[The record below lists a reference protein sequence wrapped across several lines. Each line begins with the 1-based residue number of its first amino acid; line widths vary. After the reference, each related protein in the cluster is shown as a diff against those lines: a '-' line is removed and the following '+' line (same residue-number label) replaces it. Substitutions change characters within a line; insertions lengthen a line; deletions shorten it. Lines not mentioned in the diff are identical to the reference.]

1 MATVTQTDTRLETF
15 ELRSSPSPTRN
26 VLDDTEPPHSSKP
39 STGELLKILSAG
51 FSFFVAGVNDG
62 SIGALVPHIIRDY
75 NVTTAIVSSVYGAN
89 FMGWF
94 FGAFSNTHLCQ
105 VFDLGSMLTLGAVLQ
120 VIAHAL
126 RSWKPPFPLFTITF
140 WLASLGQAYQDTH
153 GNTYV
158 SGVKGSHRWLAFIHA
173 MYMAG
178 CLVGPFVAT
187 GVASAGSTSRWYLFY
202 TFPLGIGVLN
212 VAFVV
217 YAFWDT
223 LRLKRKQPPT
233 ERTLEADESP
243 ASRNDDAFSLMK
255 ETLKNKN
262 VWLIS
267 LFFFFFLG
275 ATLTASG
282 WVVEYLVEV
291 RNGDINQMGF
301 VPAGF
306 SGGSLLGRLFL
317 AEPTH
322 RFGVRPMIFAF
333 TILSI
338 GLQVLF
344 WLVPN
349 IIAASIAISL
359 LGFFMGPYF
368 ATGISVG
375 SKLFNPRIQS
385 TALAFLF
392 VFAQLGGCLFPI
404 ITGLIAASA
413 GPPSLDSPSSP
424 NSPSFATTSA
434 STDKRK
440 RDSNSPPSSGGH
452 YNHPTKRAREYSPD
466 LFVSTKEERYTERLA
481 HMRDR
486 LDRYKPSTTNGM
498 WPHVVGPDV
507 APASQTLEYDTSGW
521 KAIVDSMA
529 SDINDR
535 NSDMYDRQLN
545 LFIVCARMFR
555 CSPISL
561 FSPLFGLSFDAPTS
575 DQTLVHGGGW
585 RHSRGLAPGVI
596 LVQSLQ

>member
-1 MATVTQTDTRLETF
+1 MSRRQSSHQCEQPYPQPSSTLTD
-15 ELRSSPSPTRN
+15 
-26 VLDDTEPPHSSKP
+26 DDS
-39 STGELLKILSAG
+39 
-51 FSFFVAGVNDG
+51 
-62 SIGALVPHIIRDY
+62 
-75 NVTTAIVSSVYGAN
+75 YGAN

-94 FGAFSNTHLCQ
+94 LGAFSNTHLCQ
-105 VFDLGSMLTLGAVLQ
+105 VFDLGAMLTLGAVLQ

-243 ASRNDDAFSLMK
+243 ASRNDDAFSLIK

-413 GPPSLDSPSSP
+413 GVSILQPVLCALLV
-424 NSPSFATTSA
+424 ATSV
-434 STDKRK
+434 SW
-440 RDSNSPPSSGGH
+440 
-452 YNHPTKRAREYSPD
+452 
-466 LFVSTKEERYTERLA
+466 LFVPMPKEG
-481 HMRDR
+481 DN
-486 LDRYKPSTTNGM
+486 TTL
-498 WPHVVGPDV
+498 H
-507 APASQTLEYDTSGW
+507 QE
-521 KAIVDSMA
+521 
-529 SDINDR
+529 
-535 NSDMYDRQLN
+535 
-545 LFIVCARMFR
+545 
-555 CSPISL
+555 
-561 FSPLFGLSFDAPTS
+561 
-575 DQTLVHGGGW
+575 
-585 RHSRGLAPGVI
+585 
-596 LVQSLQ
+596 

>member
-187 GVASAGSTSRWYLFY
+187 GVASAGRTSRWYLFY

-217 YAFWDT
+217 YA
-223 LRLKRKQPPT
+223 
-233 ERTLEADESP
+233 
-243 ASRNDDAFSLMK
+243 NDDAFSLMK
-255 ETLKNKN
+255 ETLKHKN

-338 GLQVLF
+338 GLLVLF

-368 ATGISVG
+368 ATVDQGISVG

-385 TALAFLF
+385 TALAFVF

-413 GPPSLDSPSSP
+413 GVSILQPILCALLV
-424 NSPSFATTSA
+424 ATSV
-434 STDKRK
+434 SW
-440 RDSNSPPSSGGH
+440 
-452 YNHPTKRAREYSPD
+452 
-466 LFVSTKEERYTERLA
+466 LFVPMPKEG
-481 HMRDR
+481 DN
-486 LDRYKPSTTNGM
+486 TTL
-498 WPHVVGPDV
+498 H
-507 APASQTLEYDTSGW
+507 QE
-521 KAIVDSMA
+521 
-529 SDINDR
+529 
-535 NSDMYDRQLN
+535 
-545 LFIVCARMFR
+545 
-555 CSPISL
+555 
-561 FSPLFGLSFDAPTS
+561 
-575 DQTLVHGGGW
+575 
-585 RHSRGLAPGVI
+585 
-596 LVQSLQ
+596 

>member
-1 MATVTQTDTRLETF
+1 
-15 ELRSSPSPTRN
+15 
-26 VLDDTEPPHSSKP
+26 
-39 STGELLKILSAG
+39 
-51 FSFFVAGVNDG
+51 
-62 SIGALVPHIIRDY
+62 
-75 NVTTAIVSSVYGAN
+75 
-89 FMGWF
+89 
-94 FGAFSNTHLCQ
+94 
-105 VFDLGSMLTLGAVLQ
+105 MLTLGAVLQ

-243 ASRNDDAFSLMK
+243 ASRNDDAFSLIK

-413 GPPSLDSPSSP
+413 GVSILQPVLCALLVATSVSWLSNWTVGSCGEDEAQYAALVLNQEEEEEKGPMTLFTTNELLLAELHPVTQPLSLLRLTVLLLPTLQ
-424 NSPSFATTSA
+424 ALLQHQQARTSA
-434 STDKRK
+434 KETPTALPLRVATITIL
-440 RDSNSPPSSGGH
+440 PSAPGNTHHIS
-452 YNHPTKRAREYSPD
+452 
-466 LFVSTKEERYTERLA
+466 L
-481 HMRDR
+481 
-486 LDRYKPSTTNGM
+486 YKPSTTNGM
-498 WPHVVGPDV
+498 WPHVVGPD
-507 APASQTLEYDTSGW
+507 
-521 KAIVDSMA
+521 AIVDSMA
-529 SDINDR
+529 SDINDG
-535 NSDMYDRQLN
+535 NSDMDDRQLN
-545 LFIVCARMFR
+545 LFMVCARMFR

-561 FSPLFGLSFDAPTS
+561 FLPLFGLSCDAPTS
-575 DQTLVHGGGW
+575 DQTLVDD
-585 RHSRGLAPGVI
+585 APSLWSQTPVRQLTQILTHPVFKTNTLWDSSPLSDLMESLKIIVKQRATSDYGTRFHVGVPLYLFTAADI
-596 LVQSLQ
+596 NNV